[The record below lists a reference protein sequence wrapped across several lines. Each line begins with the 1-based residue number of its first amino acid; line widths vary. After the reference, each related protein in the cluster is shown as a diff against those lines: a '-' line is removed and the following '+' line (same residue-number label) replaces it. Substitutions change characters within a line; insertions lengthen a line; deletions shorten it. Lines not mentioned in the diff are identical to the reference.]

1 MRSRPLAFLA
11 FAAVSSCIHTG
22 PVPNRDPI
30 VLSPL
35 GVHGDIDVGA
45 NRYSGE
51 LLAITDREFLLL
63 TSSRLF
69 VIPFP
74 IAGSGDFSSIDI
86 RTYGAPWQTHAEQLR
101 YASRYPQGIPAPALS
116 AILRSKGQAAPD
128 TVRLAR

>member
-1 MRSRPLAFLA
+1 MRGA
-11 FAAVSSCIHTG
+11 I
-22 PVPNRDPI
+22 N
-30 VLSPL
+30 
-35 GVHGDIDVGA
+35 VGA
-45 NRYSGE
+45 NVYSGE
-51 LLAITDREFLLL
+51 LLAITRTDFVLL

-101 YASRYPQGIPAPALS
+101 HASRYPQGIPAPALS
-116 AILRSKGQAAPD
+116 AILQSKGQTAPD